1 MNRDVF
7 NDALWLIDGISLGL
21 QVRGG
26 SAAELVLARLAEQS
40 LTEATFT
47 EHAPRNLPV
56 TRFFA
61 EAIAE
66 TLMLEPSVAAALA
79 ALDGHLTWSQTSRY
93 TDALLGDGFMQ
104 NYGWCQIIGPKG
116 LFKGDDFLL
125 GLLMLGPNR
134 HYKDHYHP
142 APELYW
148 PLTGTTQWKQGDGG
162 FVEKP
167 AGDVIWHAPN
177 EIHAIKT
184 ADHPMLAVWSW
195 TRDTQVAARL
205 VEG

>member
-7 NDALWLIDGISLGL
+7 NDALWLIDGISLAL
-21 QVRGG
+21 QMRVG
-26 SAAELVLARLAEQS
+26 SAPKLVLERLGEQNLS
-40 LTEATFT
+40 EASFT
-47 EHAPRNLPV
+47 EHAPKNLAV

-66 TLMLEPSVAAALA
+66 TLMLEPSIAASLA

-93 TDALLGDGFMQ
+93 TDAMLGDGFMQ

-116 LFKGDDFLL
+116 FFKGDDFLL
-125 GLLMLGPNR
+125 GLLMLGPNN
-134 HYKDHYHP
+134 HYKDHHHP

-148 PLTGTTQWKQGDGG
+148 PLTGPAEWKQGEGN
-162 FVEKP
+162 FTIKK
-167 AGDVIWHAPN
+167 AGDIIWHAPN

-184 ADHPMLAVWSW
+184 ADHPLLAVWSW
-195 TRDTQVAARL
+195 TQDTDVAAKL

>member
-1 MNRDVF
+1 MNRDTF

-26 SAAELVLARLAEQS
+26 SAARTVLARLAEQNLS
-40 LTEATFT
+40 EATFT
-47 EHAPRNLPV
+47 ENAPRNLPV
-56 TRFFA
+56 TVFFA

-79 ALDGHLTWSQTSRY
+79 AIDGHLTWSQTSRY
-93 TDALLGDGFMQ
+93 TDAMLGEGFLQ
-104 NYGWCQIIGPKG
+104 NYGWCEIIGPKG
-116 LFKGDDFLL
+116 FFKGEDFLL
-125 GLLMLGPNR
+125 GLLMLGPKR

-148 PLTGTTQWKQGDGG
+148 PLTGPAEWKQGEGN
-162 FVEKP
+162 FVLKQ
-167 AGDVIWHAPN
+167 AGDIIWHAPN

-184 ADHPMLAVWSW
+184 SDRPLLAVWSW
-195 TRDTQVAARL
+195 TRDTDVAARL
-205 VEG
+205 VEI